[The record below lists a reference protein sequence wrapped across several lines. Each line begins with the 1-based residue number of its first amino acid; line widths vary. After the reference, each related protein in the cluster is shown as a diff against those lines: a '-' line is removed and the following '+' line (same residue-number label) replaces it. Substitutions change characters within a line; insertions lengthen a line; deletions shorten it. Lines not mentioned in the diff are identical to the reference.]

1 MVNNVLITGGNAKVP
16 GLKERIVKEFT
27 GFLPT
32 GTNIT
37 VNMSSDPSLDAW
49 KGMAALAR
57 NEEQYRKTVI
67 SKKEYEEYGPEY
79 IKEHKLGNTKY
90 FED

>member
-1 MVNNVLITGGNAKVP
+1 M
-16 GLKERIVKEFT
+16 KEFT